1 MGFCKI
7 FLTIC
12 ALKGCVLKHLLD
24 QDGCGERHLS
34 LRFELRI
41 NVNMRNWR
49 EWQKAKVTE
58 EQMGLNQI
66 VSFREW
72 RAVLEG
78 DKGLDQPKK
87 EEYRRGVYAY
97 LSYLKGSGQRA
108 TLATAKT
115 FFDSG
120 GGEDWAREGL
130 RWFFKTAAKRGD
142 VVGKSDA
149 SAAKEGI
156 GHDLPP
162 ARIVP
167 EKMDRGESEWERKL
181 VERLRVKHYQWRTE
195 QTYRDWARRF
205 ANWLAKRND
214 GKRLEDAIGEDVKEF
229 LTALAVEQ
237 NVAASTQRQ
246 ALNALVFLFREV
258 LKREVGDVSGYRPSR
273 RPPRVPTVLTHQE
286 CRLLFAELEG
296 TTLLM
301 AQLMYGAG
309 LRLMEL
315 LRLRVQD
322 IDLERGIV
330 TVRAGK
336 GGKDR
341 VTVLPEV
348 LKIPL
353 AGHLERLR
361 QLFDGD
367 REAGLG
373 GVWLPTPVEHKIPSA
388 GRAWGW
394 QWLFPSRQTS
404 VDPRSGVRRRHH
416 VQDAAFQTAIRKG
429 AERAKLA
436 KRVTPHTLRHSF
448 ATHLLQAGHDI
459 RTVQDLLGHANVETT
474 MVYTHVLNKPG
485 VSVRSPLD

>member
-1 MGFCKI
+1 M
-7 FLTIC
+7 
-12 ALKGCVLKHLLD
+12 
-24 QDGCGERHLS
+24 
-34 LRFELRI
+34 
-41 NVNMRNWR
+41 
-49 EWQKAKVTE
+49 
-58 EQMGLNQI
+58 
-66 VSFREW
+66 
-72 RAVLEG
+72 
-78 DKGLDQPKK
+78 
-87 EEYRRGVYAY
+87 
-97 LSYLKGSGQRA
+97 
-108 TLATAKT
+108 
-115 FFDSG
+115 
-120 GGEDWAREGL
+120 
-130 RWFFKTAAKRGD
+130 
-142 VVGKSDA
+142 
-149 SAAKEGI
+149 
-156 GHDLPP
+156 
-162 ARIVP
+162 
-167 EKMDRGESEWERKL
+167 
-181 VERLRVKHYQWRTE
+181 
-195 QTYRDWARRF
+195 
-205 ANWLAKRND
+205 
-214 GKRLEDAIGEDVKEF
+214 
-229 LTALAVEQ
+229 
-237 NVAASTQRQ
+237 
-246 ALNALVFLFREV
+246 
-258 LKREVGDVSGYRPSR
+258 
-273 RPPRVPTVLTHQE
+273 
-286 CRLLFAELEG
+286 
-296 TTLLM
+296 
-301 AQLMYGAG
+301 
-309 LRLMEL
+309 
-315 LRLRVQD
+315 
-322 IDLERGIV
+322 

-388 GRAWGW
+388 GQAWGW